1 MEQTIIRVG
10 NSVGVILPKTVR
22 DQVGFKPGDKV
33 FVEPDRNG
41 HSLVLHKKGKGIK
54 PITITP
60 EFYNWLE
67 GFNKRYGKALQ
78 ELARK

>member
-1 MEQTIIRVG
+1 MEQTLVRVG

-22 DQVGFKPGDKV
+22 EQVGFKPGDKIL
-33 FVEPDRNG
+33 VEPDKNG
-41 HSLVLHKKGKGIK
+41 HSLILHKKGKAERTT
-54 PITITP
+54 TITP

-67 GFNKRYGKALQ
+67 RFNKRYGKALQ